1 MACVRCSSRK
11 AKAVS
16 GATSRRKG
24 NKAEQA
30 VARLL
35 REHGWQARTSRS
47 VQGVQGGPDII
58 TDCPLGI
65 EVKDQARMELAAW
78 LDQAVGQAQPGTTPV
93 VIHHRR
99 GKGNPADWYATLRV
113 DDLLALIRGDG

>member
-1 MACVRCSSRK
+1 M
-11 AKAVS
+11 S

-30 VARLL
+30 VAKLL
-35 REHGWQARTSRS
+35 RDRGWQARTSRS

-58 TDCPLGI
+58 TDCPLAI

-78 LDQAVGQAQPGTTPV
+78 LDQAVAQADGRTPV
-93 VIHHRR
+93 VVHHRR
-99 GKGNPADWYATLRV
+99 GKGNPAEWYATLRV
-113 DDLLALIRGDG
+113 DDLLALLRDVR

>member
-1 MACVRCSSRK
+1 M
-11 AKAVS
+11 S

-30 VARLL
+30 VAKLL
-35 REHGWQARTSRS
+35 RDRGWQARTSRS

-58 TDCPLGI
+58 TDCPLAI

-78 LDQAVGQAQPGTTPV
+78 LDQAVAQAQPGTTPV

-99 GKGNPADWYATLRV
+99 GRANPSEWYATLRF
-113 DDLLALIRGDG
+113 DDLLALIRRVQ